1 MNKPSPSGP
10 FPRRTFLQHSLT
22 ALAGLPLQSTVE
34 AFSDKKHGTF
44 KQMNTTPKDNKESMI
59 GQYGPW
65 AVDQMEDP
73 PLLSFR
79 RDEFSD
85 LDSWRSVATQKVIEC
100 MVPPQVPTTPL
111 VTLHRQYEYDG
122 LMVEE
127 ISWQLPFGRPTEAVV
142 LKPKNAQ
149 GKLPAVLG
157 MHDHGG
163 DKYQGKRK
171 IVKTRDNLPVFQ
183 EDIQDLLYEGQP
195 WANELARRGYVV
207 LVHDVFTFGSRRVM
221 YQDVEGFEW
230 GPLLTD
236 RTDDNPEDPENVKAY
251 NTWAAE
257 HEHIMAKSLFSA
269 GLCWP
274 GVFVA
279 EDQTALNILCNRD
292 DVDTDRVGC
301 AGLSGG
307 GLRTAYLGG
316 LDTRIKA
323 SVCAGWMTTWADL
336 ILNKCF
342 THTWMVYIPL
352 ISRYL
357 GFPEI
362 YGLRAPLPTMVLNNN
377 HDSLF
382 TLSEMKRADTIL
394 GEVFEKAGAQDRY
407 DCRFYD
413 GPHKFNRQMQNEAF
427 EWLDKWL
434 G

>member
-1 MNKPSPSGP
+1 MNKPFSSEP
-10 FPRRTFLQHSLT
+10 FLRRTFLQHSLT
-22 ALAGLPLQSTVE
+22 AMAGLPLLSTAEV
-34 AFSDKKHGTF
+34 FSEKKHATF
-44 KQMNTTPKDNKESMI
+44 KQMNTTPNDNNKSMI

-65 AVDQMEDP
+65 AVDQMKDP

-79 RDEFSD
+79 RDEFSN
-85 LDSWRSVATQKVIEC
+85 LDSWRSVATQKVMEC
-100 MVPPQVPTTPL
+100 MVPPLVPAIPE

-122 LMVEE
+122 LIVEE

-171 IVKTRDNLPVFQ
+171 IVKTQDSLPVFQ
-183 EDIQDLLYEGQP
+183 EEIQELLYEGQP
-195 WANELARRGYVV
+195 WANELARQGYVV

-221 YQDVEGFEW
+221 YQDVDGFEW

-236 RTDDNPEDPENVKAY
+236 RTDDNPEDPDNVRAY

-269 GLCWP
+269 GMCWP

-279 EDQTALNILCNRD
+279 EDRVALDILCGRD
-292 DVDTDRVGC
+292 DVDTERVGC
-301 AGLSGG
+301 VGLSGG

-377 HDSLF
+377 HDTLF
-382 TLSEMKRADTIL
+382 TLSEMQRADTIL
-394 GEVFEKAGAQDRY
+394 GDVFEKAGAGDRY

-413 GPHKFNRQMQNEAF
+413 GPHKFNKQMQKEAF